1 MMTREEKQ
9 KEIESLKN
17 KYIYESEYKNKRIL
31 RLYRKSYFLNDR
43 KLNNLL
49 KQFRLLK
56 VFKEA

>member
-1 MMTREEKQ
+1 MTREEKQ

>member
-1 MMTREEKQ
+1 MTRKEIIN
-9 KEIESLKN
+9 EIESLKN